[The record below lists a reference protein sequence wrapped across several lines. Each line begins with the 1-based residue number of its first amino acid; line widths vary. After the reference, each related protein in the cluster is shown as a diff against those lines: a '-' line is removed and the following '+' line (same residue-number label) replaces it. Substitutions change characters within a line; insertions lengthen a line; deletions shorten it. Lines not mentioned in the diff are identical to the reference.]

1 MTTVSLCR
9 PGRISHWLGM
19 YRLYIKNFPRAERKP
34 IGVVLGMYRKGST
47 DIWCIL
53 RDGAFCGFAATMNG
67 GSLVMLDYL
76 ATHEKCRNQGVGS
89 AALALL
95 LEHYRDRA
103 FILEIESPYESC
115 PQQVLRQHRKAFYLR
130 CGLEQLNVMADVF
143 GIKME
148 LLGKNCTM
156 DFERYNRFNR
166 DAYSPWAASHIKK
179 EIHPAAPEK

>member
-19 YRLYIKNFPRAERKP
+19 YRLYMKNFPRAERKP

-53 RDGAFCGFAATMNG
+53 RDGFFCGFAATMNG

-76 ATHEKCRNQGVGS
+76 AIHEKCRNQGVGS

-95 LEHYRDRA
+95 LEHYRDRE

-156 DFERYNRFNR
+156 DFERYNRFYR